1 MFRTQTGR
9 AAGVDARAGVSKVA
23 DMTLLAGRKCFR
35 LLEPLHSMVYFA
47 PETQTELVAAG
58 LEKSR
63 MCYFAGRAAA
73 LGPVGAAV
81 VTGAFYNFSP
91 SLVARHI
98 PRAWTLAAP
107 EAVIA
112 ARLRAADAVQRRLLG
127 AAVGS
132 PEMSEAA
139 GLALRAAEACTGG
152 DRLLYAAHAELPLPE
167 EPHLAFWHAVMLLR
181 EYRGD
186 GHLAVLL
193 SAELDGLEALITHT
207 ATGKGFLPDFARAS
221 RGWSEQE
228 WDAAADRLRERG
240 LLDGTGGLTQEGV
253 ELRRHVEAE
262 TDRLGRAP
270 YEHLGDEGTARLTE
284 IAQALTTRAL
294 GAGAFPDGVFAMG
307 GRR

>member
-1 MFRTQTGR
+1 
-9 AAGVDARAGVSKVA
+9 
-23 DMTLLAGRKCFR
+23 MTLLAGRKCFR

-47 PETQTELVAAG
+47 PETQAELTAAG

-81 VTGAFYNFSP
+81 VASTFYNFNP
-91 SLVARHI
+91 ALVARHI
-98 PRAWTLAAP
+98 PRAWTMATP
-107 EAVIA
+107 EAITA
-112 ARLRAADAVQRRLLG
+112 ARLRAVDAVQHRLLG
-127 AAVGS
+127 AAADAS
-132 PEMSEAA
+132 EMAEAA
-139 GLALRAAEACTGG
+139 GLALRATEACTGAG
-152 DRLLYAAHAELPLPE
+152 RPLYAAHAELPRPE
-167 EPHLAFWHAVMLLR
+167 QPHLAFWHATTLLR

-228 WDAAADRLRERG
+228 WDAASERLRERG
-240 LLDGTGGLTQEGV
+240 VLDAAGTLTEAGV
-253 ELRRHVEAE
+253 ELRRQIESE

-270 YEHLGDEGTARLTE
+270 YEHLGEEGTARLTE
-284 IAQALTTRAL
+284 LAQGLTMRAL
-294 GAGAFPDGVFAMG
+294 GAGAFPAGVFAMG
-307 GRR
+307 TMR